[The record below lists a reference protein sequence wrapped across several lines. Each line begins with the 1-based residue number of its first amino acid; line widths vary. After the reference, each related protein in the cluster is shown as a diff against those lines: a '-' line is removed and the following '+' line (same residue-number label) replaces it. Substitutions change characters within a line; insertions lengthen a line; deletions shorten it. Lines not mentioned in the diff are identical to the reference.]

1 MILLIFLAAL
11 IGSIL
16 IGLPIC
22 FALLFSGVCMMFGL
36 NGFNSMILSMNL
48 FSGAD
53 SFSMMAVPFFVL
65 AGEFMNRG
73 GITKRIVNFANS
85 LVGHV
90 RGGLGYVS
98 IIAILLFA
106 SMVGSAVASTAALGA
121 ILIPMM
127 VKAGYNRDRSTGLI
141 AAGNI
146 LSPIMPPSVPMIIF
160 GVQAGVSVTKLFMGG
175 IAPAVYMSLA
185 LCVIWFFVAKRDNL
199 PTAPRQTKRQILHS
213 IRDGLWAL
221 LLPLFI
227 LVGLRS
233 GKFTATEAGVI
244 CVVYAMIVGMFVYR
258 ELKPRD
264 VLDCLISAAKSS
276 SVIMFL
282 AAAAMVSSWVMTVA
296 NIPAIV
302 TNILTPFIA
311 HPTVLMLVICL
322 LVLLALPLRYLAQS
336 SSLSDRVFRHPLAG
350 AAVTFILMWSMIFL
364 PSYTMGGIGAGRLL
378 NVVWMTFILGL
389 AVTEFLL
396 FGWLERILGVCLTP
410 AIRQLEKAGKCLPLV
425 CAAMLVCMAC
435 IGSHTVKEGQDNHF
449 ATTLEAAY
457 ELADGEA
464 ARFAKV
470 LDEREAVLTDTDQ
483 PDVVIRP
490 LTEEERPWLLFYTD
504 VAPGPDLWGLTPY
517 YSKNSVTIADYNN

>member
-322 LVLLALPLRYLAQS
+322 LVLLVGTSMDVTPTIMILTPVLLPAIKQAGIDPAYFGVKPNPSDFSLLKVCVPSFATSSAESFLPLFSTVRIAES
-336 SSLSDRVFRHPLAG
+336 SSVFNTTQTSGHSTFWLSSIAFFRRFQKRISVSTGSPSTSTSG
-350 AAVTFILMWSMIFL
+350 AHLTSTTV
-364 PSYTMGGIGAGRLL
+364 LL
-378 NVVWMTFILGL
+378 NFTFS
-389 AVTEFLL
+389 
-396 FGWLERILGVCLTP
+396 VC
-410 AIRQLEKAGKCLPLV
+410 
-425 CAAMLVCMAC
+425 
-435 IGSHTVKEGQDNHF
+435 
-449 ATTLEAAY
+449 
-457 ELADGEA
+457 
-464 ARFAKV
+464 
-470 LDEREAVLTDTDQ
+470 
-483 PDVVIRP
+483 VI
-490 LTEEERPWLLFYTD
+490 
-504 VAPGPDLWGLTPY
+504 
-517 YSKNSVTIADYNN
+517 S